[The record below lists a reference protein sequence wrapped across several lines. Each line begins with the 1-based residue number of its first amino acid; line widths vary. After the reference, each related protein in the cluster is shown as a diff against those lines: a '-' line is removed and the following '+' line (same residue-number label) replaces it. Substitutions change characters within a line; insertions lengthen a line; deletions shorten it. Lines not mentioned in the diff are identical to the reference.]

1 MIFNW
6 RNKMDSNSKVVR
18 NKNIP
23 ILMLSCGIAVGTGL
37 GISLGVVF
45 NNIPVG
51 ISIGAGAGISIG
63 MVLYQYFNSRT
74 CCNQKK

>member
-23 ILMLSCGIAVGTGL
+23 ILMLSCGISVGTGL

-63 MVLYQYFNSRT
+63 MVLYQYFNSRS
-74 CCNQKK
+74 CCHKEK

>member
-1 MIFNW
+1 
-6 RNKMDSNSKVVR
+6 MDSNSKVSK

-23 ILMLSCGIAVGTGL
+23 ILMLSCGLSVGTGL

-51 ISIGAGAGISIG
+51 IAIGAGVGISIG
-63 MVLYQYFNSRT
+63 VVLYQYFSNRV
-74 CCNQKK
+74 CCNKTN